1 MDEHDSKPTEGKR
14 VGLHPALVLFGVIVG
29 LWVFITLII
38 PKSKNTDTPQSR
50 GMPPESSKPLPDNSF
65 SSDVVPIFK
74 TKSTITE
81 MNIINLTVPPATT
94 DSQIVA
100 LLHHLKNA
108 RLNGTLSTFLPP
120 TTPGDDLGEFS
131 IAEIYI
137 FSEPEYAVPEATEV
151 LSRGAHAPGTLY
163 PSSIPFEVAM
173 EHVRGHYAINLHN
186 RAAPDAGSLGF
197 GEDET
202 GVYSKGFQKIF

>member
-1 MDEHDSKPTEGKR
+1 MEEHDSKSTEGKR
-14 VGLHPALVLFGVIVG
+14 VGLHPAIVLFGVIVG
-29 LWVFITLII
+29 LWLFITLII
-38 PKSKNTDTPQSR
+38 PKSKNTKHQD
-50 GMPPESSKPLPDNSF
+50 GMPPESAETSPETSF
-65 SSDVVPIFK
+65 SSDVVPVFN
-74 TKSTITE
+74 TTSTITE
-81 MNIINLTVPPATT
+81 MNIINVTVPPATT
-94 DSQIVA
+94 DSQVVA
-100 LLHHLKNA
+100 LLLHLKTA
-108 RLNGTLSTFLPP
+108 RLDGTLSTLLPP

-173 EHVRGHYAINLHN
+173 EHVRGHYTINLHN
-186 RAAPDAGSLGF
+186 RTTPETGSLGF

-202 GVYSKGFQKIF
+202 GVYSKHYQKVF

>member
-1 MDEHDSKPTEGKR
+1 MDEHGSKPVEGKR

-29 LWVFITLII
+29 LWLFITLII

-50 GMPPESSKPLPDNSF
+50 GMPPESPTTLPSTSF

-74 TKSTITE
+74 TKTTIPE

-100 LLHHLKNA
+100 LLHHLKDA
-108 RLNGTLSTFLPP
+108 RINNTLANVLPP
-120 TTPGDDLGEFS
+120 TTPGDDLGEFA

-173 EHVRGHYAINLHN
+173 EHVRGHYSINLHN
-186 RAAPDAGSLGF
+186 RTTPETGTLGF

-202 GVYSKGFQKIF
+202 GVYSKQFQKIF